1 MRMIVVGGVAG
12 GASAAAR
19 ARRLDERAEIVL
31 VERGEYISFA
41 NCGLPYHVGGVI
53 PEREQLLV
61 MTPEKLKARTAID
74 AWVRH
79 EAVAIDRAN
88 KSLTVKDLRTG
99 EERAERY
106 DKLILATGSRPLRP
120 DLPGID
126 DPDVL
131 PLWTIPDM
139 DRIMARI
146 EAGARRAVVV
156 GGGFIGLEVAENL
169 VERGLAVTLV
179 EKLPQVL
186 PSLDAEMARPLAQ
199 ELCAKGV
206 ALRLGTGVE
215 AIRRGPDGLAVV
227 LGGGESVAADFV
239 VMSIGVRPNAELA
252 AGCGLALGERG
263 GIAVDD
269 HLCTSDPDIY
279 AVGDVI
285 AVNDLALG
293 GQTMIPL
300 AGPANRQGRIAA
312 ENALGGNKVYEGSL
326 GTSVLKL
333 FSLTAAGTGAT
344 ERRLKAAG
352 RPYRKV
358 YLHPQSHAAYYPGS
372 ATLNLKLLFAED
384 GRILG
389 AQCVG
394 AKGVEKRIDVIA
406 TAMKAGMT
414 VRELAELELCYA
426 PPYGSA
432 KDPVNYAGMVA
443 TNILEG
449 LTDYITPDVIPAGAL
464 LLDVR
469 ESAEIELSPMPG
481 ATPIPL
487 GSLRQ
492 RLHELPKDR
501 LIVAFCKLGLR
512 GWIAERIL
520 KENGFRAANLGG
532 GMLTHALFHPG
543 ETGLPASPPAA
554 SPPPGAAAQGGVSPG
569 DGEVAATVD
578 VRGMQCPGPIVRI
591 RQAIDELGC
600 GCLLRIK
607 AAPGFLADVRPW
619 CVASGHEIVSAQV
632 ADETLDLVLR
642 IGGAA
647 VPAVPAC
654 GAAPGR
660 QDETAAIVVFSNDL
674 DKVMAAFIIAT
685 GLATLGTK
693 VTLFF
698 TFWGLNV
705 LRKEAPPPVRKDL
718 LSRMFGWM
726 MPRGARKLA
735 LSKMHMLGMGT
746 AMMRHVM
753 ATKGAPNLPG
763 LIVQARQLGV
773 RFVACEMAMDV
784 MGLAREELLES
795 VDEVVGVAAFAA
807 LAKESGTTLFV

>member
-1 MRMIVVGGVAG
+1 MQSMKIIIVGGVAG

-19 ARRLDERAEIVL
+19 ARRLDEHADIVL
-31 VERGEYISFA
+31 LERGEYISFA
-41 NCGLPYHVGGVI
+41 NCGLPYHVGKVI

-61 MTPEKLKARTAID
+61 MTPEKFRARTAID
-74 AWVRH
+74 ARVRH
-79 EAVAIDRAN
+79 EATAIDRQG
-88 KSLTVKDLRTG
+88 KTVSVKDLRTG
-99 EERAERY
+99 EEKQESY
-106 DKLILATGSRPLRP
+106 DKLILATGSRPIQPR
-120 DLPGID
+120 LPGSD

-139 DRIMARI
+139 DRITAKI
-146 EAGARRAVVV
+146 DAGAKRALVI

-169 VERGLAVTLV
+169 VERGLHVTLV

-186 PSLDAEMARPLAQ
+186 PSLDDEMARPLAQ
-199 ELCAKGV
+199 ELCARGV
-206 ALRLGTGVE
+206 TLRLGTGVQ
-215 AIRRGPDGLAVV
+215 AIQRGTDGLKVQLDDGETVAV
-227 LGGGESVAADFV
+227 DFA
-239 VMSIGVRPNAELA
+239 VMSIGVRPNSELA
-252 AGCGLALGERG
+252 AACGLALTERQ
-263 GIAVDD
+263 GIVVDT
-269 HLCTSDPDIY
+269 HLRTSDPDIY

-285 AVNDLALG
+285 AVNDLAMG
-293 GQTMIPL
+293 GQAMIPL

-312 ENALGGNKVYEGSL
+312 ENALGGNKEYAGSL

-333 FSLTAAGTGAT
+333 FSLTAAGTGTT

-352 RPYRKV
+352 LAYRKV
-358 YLHPQSHAAYYPGS
+358 YLHPQSHAAYYPGG

-389 AQCVG
+389 AQCIG
-394 AKGVEKRIDVIA
+394 TKGVEKRIDVIA
-406 TAMKAGMT
+406 TAMKAGMS
-414 VRELAELELCYA
+414 VRELAELELSYA

-432 KDPVNYAGMVA
+432 KDPVNYAGMIA

-449 LTDYITPDVIPAGAL
+449 LTDYVTPDAIPDGAL

-469 ESAEIELSPMPG
+469 EPAEIELYPMSG
-481 ATPIPL
+481 TTQIPL

-501 LIVAFCKLGLR
+501 LIVCFCKLGLR

-520 KENGFRAANLGG
+520 KENGFKAANLGG
-532 GMLTHALFHPG
+532 GTLTYALFHPG
-543 ETGLPASPPAA
+543 TQHSMPIPPAA
-554 SPPPGAAAQGGVSPG
+554 MLPATPTVPVNL
-569 DGEVAATVD
+569 GEATATID
-578 VRGMQCPGPIVRI
+578 VRGMQCPGPIVKI
-591 RQAIDELGC
+591 RQAIAGLCC
-600 GCLLRIK
+600 GRLLRIK
-607 AAPGFLADVRPW
+607 AAPSFMADFRPW
-619 CVASGHEIVSAQV
+619 CAASGHAIVAETV
-632 ADETLDLVLR
+632 ANDTLDMMLR
-642 IGGAA
+642 IGGETQAS
-647 VPAVPAC
+647 VGSGC
-654 GAAPGR
+654 GTSRKA
-660 QDETAAIVVFSNDL
+660 DTAAIIVFSNDL

-685 GLATLGTK
+685 GLATLGTS

-705 LRKEAPPPVRKDL
+705 LRKEIAPSTNKDV

-746 AMMRHVM
+746 AMMKHVM
-753 ATKGAPNLPG
+753 ANKSAPNLPD

-773 RFVACEMAMDV
+773 KFAVCEMAMNV
-784 MGLAREELLES
+784 MGLAREELLDS

-807 LAKESGTTLFV
+807 LAKDSNTTLFI

>member
-1 MRMIVVGGVAG
+1 MRLMVVGGVAG

-31 VERGEYISFA
+31 IDRGEHISFA

-53 PEREQLLV
+53 PERGQLLV
-61 MTPEKLKARTAID
+61 MTPEKLKARAAID
-74 AWVRH
+74 AWIRH
-79 EAVAIDRAN
+79 EAMAIDRAS
-88 KSLTVKDLRTG
+88 KTLTVKDLRTG

-106 DKLILATGSRPLRP
+106 DKLILATGSRPILP
-120 DLPGID
+120 DLPGSD

-139 DRIMARI
+139 DRMVARI

-169 VERGLAVTLV
+169 VERGLSVTLV
-179 EKLPQVL
+179 ERLPQVL

-215 AIRRGPDGLAVV
+215 VIRRGPDGLAVA
-227 LGGGESVAADFV
+227 LGGGETVTADFV
-239 VMSIGVRPNAELA
+239 VMSVGVRPNAELA
-252 AGCGLALGERG
+252 AACGLALGERG
-263 GIAVDD
+263 GILVDD
-269 HLCTSDPDIY
+269 HLRTSDPDIY

-293 GQTMIPL
+293 GQAMIPL

-312 ENALGGNKVYEGSL
+312 ENALGGNKAYEGSL

-352 RPYRKV
+352 RPYRKA
-358 YLHPQSHAAYYPGS
+358 YLHPQSHAAYYPGAS
-372 ATLNLKLLFAED
+372 TLNLKLLFGED
-384 GRILG
+384 GRIFG

-406 TAMKAGMT
+406 TAMKGGMT

-443 TNILEG
+443 TNILDG
-449 LTDYITPDVIPAGAL
+449 LTDYVTPDVIPEGSL

-469 ESAEIELSPMPG
+469 EPAETELSPMPG
-481 ATPIPL
+481 ATCIPL

-501 LIVAFCKLGLR
+501 LVVAFCKLGLR

-532 GMLTHALFHPG
+532 GTLTHALFHPG
-543 ETGLPASPPAA
+543 ETGILSSPPAA
-554 SPPPGAAAQGGVSPG
+554 PAPPAASARGDAPAGA
-569 DGEVAATVD
+569 GEVAATVD
-578 VRGMQCPGPIVRI
+578 VRGMQCPGPIVRV
-591 RQAIDELGC
+591 RQALDGLGS
-600 GCLLRIK
+600 GRLLRIK

-619 CVASGHEIVSAQV
+619 CAASGHEIVSALV
-632 ADETLDLVLR
+632 ADGTLDLVLR
-642 IGGAA
+642 VGGT
-647 VPAVPAC
+647 
-654 GAAPGR
+654 AAPVATGCGTVPGR
-660 QDETAAIVVFSNDL
+660 RDETAAIVVFSNDL

-705 LRKEAPPPVRKDL
+705 LRQEAPPPVRKDL

-753 ATKGAPNLPG
+753 AAKGAPSLPG

-784 MGLAREELLES
+784 MGIAREELLAD

-807 LAKESGTTLFV
+807 LAKDSGTTLFV